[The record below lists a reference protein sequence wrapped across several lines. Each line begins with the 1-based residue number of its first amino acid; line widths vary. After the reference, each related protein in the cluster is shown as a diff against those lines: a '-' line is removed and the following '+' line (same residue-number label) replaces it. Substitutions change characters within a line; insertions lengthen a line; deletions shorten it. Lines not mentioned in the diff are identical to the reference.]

1 MSKRLLSTACL
12 TVWMLTMAIIA
23 GGCEDKLKPAVSS
36 VVNQDLP
43 SQESWNSKIVFSDS
57 GRTKAILR
65 AGHIMMFSE
74 QRYTL
79 LDSNVVVDFYDPQ
92 EHHTSVLT
100 ARRGRVDDNT
110 KNLEAFEHVVVR
122 SDSGTTMTTEHLY
135 WDNARQ
141 LIHTPL
147 YVEIVS
153 PTEQIQGTGF
163 ESDQSLKHYTIQKV
177 TGKATQVDHE

>member
-1 MSKRLLSTACL
+1 MKRLLWSCSVTLILLMFA
-12 TVWMLTMAIIA
+12 T
-23 GGCEDKLKPAVSS
+23 GCEDKLKPAVSP
-36 VVNQDLP
+36 VVSQDLP
-43 SQESWNSKIVFSDS
+43 SQESWNSKIIFSDS

-65 AGHIMMFSE
+65 AGHISMFSD

-79 LDSNVVVDFYDPQ
+79 LDSNVIVDFYDQQ
-92 EHHTSVLT
+92 ERHTSVLT
-100 ARRGRVDDNT
+100 AKRGRVDDNT

-122 SDSGTTMTTEHLY
+122 SDSGTTMKTDHLY

-147 YVEIVS
+147 YVEIIS

-177 TGKATQVDHE
+177 TGKATGDNQ